1 MNFATLADYKII
13 LTKIEMI
20 NLASA
25 IMSFRF

>member
-25 IMSFRF
+25 IMTIWF

>member
-1 MNFATLADYKII
+1 MDFATLADYKII

-25 IMSFRF
+25 IMTIWF

>member
-1 MNFATLADYKII
+1 MDFATLADYKII

-25 IMSFRF
+25 IITVRF